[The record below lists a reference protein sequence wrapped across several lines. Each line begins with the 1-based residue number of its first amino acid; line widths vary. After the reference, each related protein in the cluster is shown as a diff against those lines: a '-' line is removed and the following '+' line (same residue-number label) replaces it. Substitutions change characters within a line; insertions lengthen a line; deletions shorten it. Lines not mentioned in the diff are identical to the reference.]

1 MYTVPGSAEEI
12 LSLPDPVV
20 VPNCKLKAPLHHLII
35 IIIIIIIT
43 IIIIIIVD
51 CNHYHHHARKLML

>member
-1 MYTVPGSAEEI
+1 MSTVPGSAEEI

-20 VPNCKLKAPLHHLII
+20 VPNCKLKASLHHLII

-43 IIIIIIVD
+43 IIIISIVD

>member
-1 MYTVPGSAEEI
+1 MSTVPGSAEEI

-20 VPNCKLKAPLHHLII
+20 VPNCKLKASLHHLII

-43 IIIIIIVD
+43 IITIIIVD

>member
-1 MYTVPGSAEEI
+1 MSTVPGSAEEI

-51 CNHYHHHARKLML
+51 CNH

>member
-1 MYTVPGSAEEI
+1 MSTVPGSAEEI

-20 VPNCKLKAPLHHLII
+20 VPNCKLKAALHHLII
-35 IIIIIIIT
+35 IIIIIITTIIVIITT

-51 CNHYHHHARKLML
+51 CNH

>member
-1 MYTVPGSAEEI
+1 MSTVPGSAEEI

-20 VPNCKLKAPLHHLII
+20 VPNCKLKASLHHLII

-43 IIIIIIVD
+43 IIITIIVD

>member
-1 MYTVPGSAEEI
+1 MSTVPGPAEEI

-20 VPNCKLKAPLHHLII
+20 VPNCKLKASLHHLII

-43 IIIIIIVD
+43 IITIIIVD